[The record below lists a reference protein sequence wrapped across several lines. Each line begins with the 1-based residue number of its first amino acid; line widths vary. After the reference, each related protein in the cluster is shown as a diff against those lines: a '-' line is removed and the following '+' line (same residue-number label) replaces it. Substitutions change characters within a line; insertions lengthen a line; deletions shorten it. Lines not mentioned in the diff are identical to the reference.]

1 MLPRM
6 IDQIRAL
13 YAYNAWANAR
23 ILDTAA
29 LLDRDAYPVEHAGA
43 GSLRDILA
51 HTAWAQW
58 IWLQRW
64 QGAAPRERWNAT
76 DLPDLESLRAR
87 WEEIEAETA
96 RYLAAL
102 DAGEL
107 DRVIS
112 YVNFAGETWN
122 YPLWQMLMHQV
133 NHATQHRS
141 EAALLLTQAGHSPG
155 DLDFL
160 RYFDAL
166 AANAETAS

>member
-1 MLPRM
+1 MCDASRM
-6 IDQIRAL
+6 IDQIRDV

-29 LLDRDAYPVEHAGA
+29 LLDRDAFPVQHPGA
-43 GSLRDILA
+43 GSLRDILV

-58 IWLQRW
+58 IWLRRW
-64 QGAAPRERWNAT
+64 QGESPGERWDAADFP
-76 DLPDLESLRAR
+76 DLPTLRSR
-87 WEEIEAETA
+87 WADVETATA

-107 DRVIS
+107 DRDIS
-112 YVNFAGETWN
+112 YVNFAGQTWR
-122 YPLWQMLMHQV
+122 YPLWQMLLHQV

-160 RYFDAL
+160 RYIDAL
-166 AANAETAS
+166 S